1 MRYPLPFSRWTLAT
15 LLLVSVGCKDSVP
28 RDSSPAL
35 PHSVTATRALTP
47 ATEQAIVNFC
57 ADCHVMPDPA
67 SFPKTAWDS
76 EVRRGYDF
84 YYASGRADLEVPIF
98 ADAQHYFASRA
109 PESLEL
115 PPPGEVDTEL
125 LGQFQSYALVVEGL
139 THSAVSFIDVVELGS
154 PLGRGILFSEM
165 KGGGV
170 YFAPLAADGQATAP
184 QLLGKVAHPAV
195 VRVTDWDNDGLNDL
209 IVADLGSFLP
219 EDHQR
224 GRVVWFRQDP
234 EALGT
239 FKATTLQD
247 GVGRVASVEV
257 ADLNSDGQP
266 DLLVAEF
273 GWQTTGSI
281 FWLKRAADGAPVEG
295 LSKHVID
302 PRAGTIHVPVVD
314 LNGDGHLDFVALI
327 SQHHERIEAMIN
339 DGSGQFQSKL
349 LYAAP
354 EPAFG
359 SSGIELVDFNGNGKL
374 DVLFTNGDSF
384 DSFILKPSHGVRW
397 LENKGA
403 LNFEVHE
410 IGKLPGAHRALLGD
424 FDGDGQTEIVGGSF
438 FAKDVLR
445 SQGLE
450 NTESLVIWSR
460 GAGEFEKR
468 VLSRGNCTH
477 AALHVADLDN
487 DGRDDFLAGEFGEG
501 NSTTGAVLTVW
512 LSR

>member
-1 MRYPLPFSRWTLAT
+1 MS
-15 LLLVSVGCKDSVP
+15 
-28 RDSSPAL
+28 
-35 PHSVTATRALTP
+35 
-47 ATEQAIVNFC
+47 
-57 ADCHVMPDPA
+57 
-67 SFPKTAWDS
+67 
-76 EVRRGYDF
+76 
-84 YYASGRADLEVPIF
+84 
-98 ADAQHYFASRA
+98 
-109 PESLEL
+109 
-115 PPPGEVDTEL
+115 
-125 LGQFQSYALVVEGL
+125 
-139 THSAVSFIDVVELGS
+139 
-154 PLGRGILFSEM
+154 
-165 KGGGV
+165 GGGV
-170 YFAPLAADGQATAP
+170 YFAPLAADGQAAAP

-195 VRVTDWDNDGLNDL
+195 VRVSDWDGDGHLDF

-234 EALGT
+234 QALGS
-239 FKATTLQD
+239 FHPTTLQE

-257 ADLNSDGQP
+257 ADLNSNGQL

-281 FWLKRAADGAPVEG
+281 FWLERAADGAAVEG
-295 LSKHVID
+295 LTKHTID
-302 PRAGTIHVPVVD
+302 PRAGTIHVPTID

-339 DGSGQFQSKL
+339 DGHGQFQSKL

-359 SSGIELVDFNGNGKL
+359 SSGIELVDFNEDGRF
-374 DVLFTNGDSF
+374 DILFTNGDSF
-384 DSFILKPSHGVRW
+384 DSFVLKPSHGVRW
-397 LENKGA
+397 LENKGD

-445 SQGLE
+445 SQGLKD
-450 NTESLVIWSR
+450 TESLVIWSR
-460 GAGEFEKR
+460 AAEAFEKR
-468 VLSRGNCTH
+468 VLTRANCTH
-477 AALHVADLDN
+477 AALHVADLN
-487 DGRDDFLAGEFGEG
+487 QDGRDDFLAGEFGDG
-501 NSTTGAVLTVW
+501 SSTAGAVITVW